1 MAHPSRY
8 TRERRDHGAAMLEMA
23 LILPILLM
31 LLMGIIEF
39 GRAYNTMISIQSA
52 AREGARELA
61 LRHPDRVDAAVRNAA
76 PSVDIDSITQSGC
89 PATGDG
95 VARVTVSENF
105 SFGIPFV
112 PLGSRTLT
120 ATAQMRCGL

>member
-1 MAHPSRY
+1 MAHPPKRH
-8 TRERRDHGAAMLEMA
+8 RDQRDGGAALLEMA
-23 LILPILLM
+23 LVLPILVM

-39 GRAYNTMISIQSA
+39 GRAYNTMVSIQSA

-61 LRHPDRVDAAVRNAA
+61 LRHPGNVDSAVRNAA
-76 PSVDIDSITQSGC
+76 PSVDIDSISTSPC

-95 VARVTVSENF
+95 VARVTVTENF

-112 PLGSRTLT
+112 PLGSKTLT